1 MVTGVYEPLPLEEA
15 DRTVTSIPVEDQRL
29 LANTLTDFLRLEPSL
44 DLRQRA
50 PNGIQG
56 DLSIRGATF
65 GQSLILVDGLRLND
79 PQTGHHSLNLP
90 VALDAVSR
98 VEILKGSGSTLYG
111 SDAVGGVV
119 NFVTRVPRSSEFRLR
134 TAAGNFGVNEQR
146 ASIGAARGRF
156 SQYLTLSRDFS
167 SGFRPDRDYR
177 NLSASSISHLAT
189 LLGDT
194 HLLLA
199 HADRP
204 FGADQFYGNFNSW
217 ERTRIWF
224 ASLRQAFGK
233 KTEASVAFRRHTDLF
248 VLYRDRPQIFT
259 NRHAVESWQGALRR
273 REELSRTARLFFGA
287 EGYRDAI
294 ASSNLGAHARVR
306 TAGYVNLDVRALRRF
321 SMSLGVRREVHGS
334 FDGQTS
340 PTLAAGVWL
349 SSHVKLRSSLSHA
362 FRLPSYTE
370 LYYHDPASQGSR
382 DLRPER
388 AGSYEAGMDWNG
400 GGRFRGGVAV
410 FHRRDTDGIDFI
422 RRSSGEVWRA
432 ANIQRLRF
440 TGLEV
445 TAGAVLRRVHEIE
458 LRYAGLRG
466 TGSVPVGMFSRY
478 VFNYPSHSGIVS
490 WRGAL
495 PAGLAARARVGV
507 TRRLGQNPY
516 TVADLYIARLG
527 GRLSPFVQLTN
538 LSGASY
544 QEIAGVPMPGR
555 GIAGGIELTIFGRLK

>member
-1 MVTGVYEPLPLEEA
+1 MARVKSAMALSYRFPAKNTFPLLRYAAAPGSGAGAGASFPAVSGGEAGASWQSNRFRQPAIIRVPPLPSSA
-15 DRTVTSIPVEDQRL
+15 A
-29 LANTLTDFLRLEPSL
+29 LAAYVAAM
-44 DLRQRA
+44 A
-50 PNGIQG
+50 P
-56 DLSIRGATF
+56 
-65 GQSLILVDGLRLND
+65 
-79 PQTGHHSLNLP
+79 
-90 VALDAVSR
+90 
-98 VEILKGSGSTLYG
+98 
-111 SDAVGGVV
+111 
-119 NFVTRVPRSSEFRLR
+119 
-134 TAAGNFGVNEQR
+134 
-146 ASIGAARGRF
+146 GAADI
-156 SQYLTLSRDFS
+156 TLAYMD
-167 SGFRPDRDYR
+167 
-177 NLSASSISHLAT
+177 H
-189 LLGDT
+189 
-194 HLLLA
+194 
-199 HADRP
+199 P

-306 TAGYVNLDVRALRRF
+306 AAGYVNLDVRALRRF

-388 AGSYEAGMDWNG
+388 AGSYEAGLDWNG

-495 PAGLAARARVGV
+495 PAGLVEHPENFDLRPGAIIRDLGLRKPLYRKTAAYGH
-507 TRRLGQNPY
+507 
-516 TVADLYIARLG
+516 
-527 GRLSPFVQLTN
+527 
-538 LSGASY
+538 
-544 QEIAGVPMPGR
+544 
-555 GIAGGIELTIFGRLK
+555 FGRDDIEFPWERTDKAEALKKAAGL